1 MFSSKYIFETRETK
15 ALRRIKNLLI
25 YSFFLSFVYLISGYF
40 FILFSQNQNALAK
53 ETFFKSSPDLIT
65 IFTGDTGRIP
75 FGIKLA
81 KAYKQS
87 NIFITGVYVKNS
99 VDSLLDSIELGQE
112 IDPNLLEIDHFA
124 RNTVENCLST
134 LRYLR
139 QKKGFKE
146 VLVISHD
153 SHIPRIKTIFSNIQ
167 SSDDN
172 FNIYLMGV
180 ETDYTQWRNLKILY
194 TEVYKYIRTYAFLM
208 IWDQSD
214 STKPDQL
221 K

>member
-1 MFSSKYIFETRETK
+1 M
-15 ALRRIKNLLI
+15 RRLKNLLI
-25 YSFFLSFVYLISGYF
+25 YSFLLGFVFLISGYF
-40 FILFSQNQNALAK
+40 FIIFSQNQNAKAK

-65 IFTGDTGRIP
+65 IFTGGSGRIP
-75 FGIKLA
+75 YGIKLA
-81 KAYKQS
+81 KSFKQS

-99 VDSLLDSIELGQE
+99 VDSLLNSIELGQE

-139 QKKGFKE
+139 EKKGFKNI
-146 VLVISHD
+146 LIISHD
-153 SHIPRIKTIFSNIQ
+153 YHIPRIKTIFGKIKSR
-167 SSDDN
+167 DDA
-172 FNIYLMGV
+172 FNLYYMGV
-180 ETDYTQWRNLKILY
+180 ESDYTKWRNLKILY
-194 TEVYKYIRTYAFLM
+194 TEVYKYVRTYAFLM

-214 STKPDQL
+214 SAKPDQL